1 MQFEKE
7 HKQITELKEKRAEL
21 FTEKIRS
28 TELYKAIS
36 LNPDF
41 SQDDK
46 IHMLTSKLNAFD
58 NFLFTHNIKQA
69 EKLLTEI
76 EKLVN
81 EIKW

>member
-1 MQFEKE
+1 MPYDEE
-7 HKQITELKEKRAEL
+7 RKQITELKDKRAKL
-21 FTEKIRS
+21 FTEKIRG
-28 TELYKAIS
+28 TELYKAVS

-46 IHMLTSKLNAFD
+46 IRLLTSKLTAFD

-69 EKLLTEI
+69 EKLLKEI

-81 EIKW
+81 DIKW